1 MHVASRSAR
10 HVRLMCGAV
19 ALAAIAVPV
28 TAFAGYP
35 PPTITSVSPSTV
47 STSGGTTVTI
57 TGTYLYSFPPSY
69 ISSLLIDGQTVT
81 GWSIINPTHISVV
94 VPAHA
99 AGVVNIRWNQPYS
112 GLGVHADLNGA
123 LTYFVP
129 TPDTPNA
136 PAAAAGD
143 GQAVITVATS
153 PGGQAP
159 TSHLVTASPGGATCT
174 VSAAT
179 GSCTITGLSNGTAY
193 RFSDTAINEGGNSS
207 ASALSSAV
215 TPTTGATTPAAPAAP
230 ADTTPVV
237 VPAASVPPLKKMLVT
252 GGTGGTYTTTGL
264 VPGGATSVAQS
275 AISGGATSAEVLRH
289 RARSHAR
296 VAARCPITTSGGIR
310 TFRCQLTLGR
320 GRWTLVT
327 QAKHGS
333 SVVAQSLRVV
343 VVRRAVHRAVTG

>member
-1 MHVASRSAR
+1 MHVALRSTHR
-10 HVRLMCGAV
+10 VRLMCGAV
-19 ALAAIAVPV
+19 ALAAIAVPA
-28 TAFAGYP
+28 TAFAGDA

-57 TGTYLYSFPPSY
+57 TGTNLYSYPWA

-81 GWSIINPTHISVV
+81 GWSIINPTHISAV

-99 AGVVNIRWNQPYS
+99 AGVVNIRWNQPQ
-112 GLGVHADLNGA
+112 GGPTVHADLNGA
-123 LTYFVP
+123 LTYVVLAP
-129 TPDTPNA
+129 NTPNA

-143 GQAVITVATS
+143 GQAVVTVAAS
-153 PGGQAP
+153 PGGQAA

-179 GSCTITGLSNGTAY
+179 GSCTIIGLSNGTAY
-193 RFSDTAINEGGNSS
+193 RFSDTAINTGGSS
-207 ASALSSAV
+207 SESALSSAV
-215 TPTTGATTPAAPAAP
+215 TPTAGATSPAAP
-230 ADTTPVV
+230 ADNTPVV
-237 VPAASVPPLKKMLVT
+237 VPAASVPPLKKMLVS

-264 VPGGATSVAQS
+264 VPDGATSVAQS
-275 AISGGATSAEVLRH
+275 ATSGGATSAEVLRH

-310 TFRCQLTLGR
+310 TFRCRLTLGR

-327 QAKHGS
+327 QAKHDS

-343 VVRRAVHRAVTG
+343 VVRRAAHRAVTG